1 MSIQILGTG
10 AYVPERI
17 LTNDDL
23 SRMVDTSDE
32 WITQRVGVKERH
44 VSVDESAAEMGA
56 KAAQRAL
63 EAAGITADQLDL
75 IVGATVSADAVCPS
89 AAALVQREIGAS
101 CPAFDVNSACSGFLF
116 ALDTAAAFIARGG
129 IRYALVL
136 GAERLSRIVDWT
148 DRSTCVI
155 FGDGSGAFVIAPGE
169 NYLASHLHSQGGDSV
184 LSIPLGK
191 GNSPFYGKEEQPIA
205 IRMSGQETF
214 KFAVKQIV
222 SDLKLI
228 AEQAGVTPEQFDY
241 IVPHQANLRIIDL
254 AARRLGIPIEKFVV
268 NLDRF
273 GNTSSASVPI
283 SFDELARSGKL
294 KKGDLIAMCA
304 FGGGL
309 SSAASLIR
317 W

>member
-169 NYLASHLHSQGGDSV
+169 NYLASHLHTQGGDSV

>member
-17 LTNDDL
+17 LTNDEL
-23 SRMVDTSDE
+23 STMVDTSDE
-32 WITQRVGVKERH
+32 WITQRVGVKTRRI
-44 VSVDESAAEMGA
+44 SVDESAADMGA

-63 EAAGITADQLDL
+63 EAAGITADQLGL
-75 IVGATVSADAVCPS
+75 IVGATVSSDHACPS
-89 AAALVQREIGAS
+89 MSALVQQKIGAS
-101 CPAFDVNSACSGFLF
+101 CPAFDVSSACSGFLF

-129 IRYALVL
+129 IQYALVL
-136 GAERLSRIVDWT
+136 GAERLSRILDWT

-155 FGDGSGAFVIAPGE
+155 FGDGAGAFVVAPGE
-169 NYLASHLHSQGGDSV
+169 NYLQSHLFTQGGDSV

-191 GNSPFYGKEEQPIA
+191 GNSPFYENDVPPLA
-205 IRMSGQETF
+205 VHMSGQETF
-214 KFAVKQIV
+214 KFAVRQIV
-222 SDLKLI
+222 SDIKLMT
-228 AEQAGVTPEQFDY
+228 EQAGITADDIAWV
-241 IVPHQANLRIIDL
+241 VPHQANIRIIDL
-254 AARRLGIPIEKFVV
+254 AARRLGIPMEKFVT
-268 NLDRF
+268 NLDRY

-294 KKGDLIAMCA
+294 KKGDLIILCA

-309 SSAASLIR
+309 SSGACLIR

>member
-169 NYLASHLHSQGGDSV
+169 NYLASHLHTQGGDSV
-184 LSIPLGK
+184 LSIPLGE

>member
-1 MSIQILGTG
+1 MSFQILGTG
-10 AYVPERI
+10 AYVPEKI

-32 WITQRVGVKERH
+32 WITQRVGVKTRH
-44 VSVDESAAEMGA
+44 ISVNESAAEMGA

-63 EAAGITADQLDL
+63 ESAGITADQLGL
-75 IVGATVSADAVCPS
+75 IVGASVSADMGCPS
-89 AAALVQREIGAS
+89 VAAKVQQAIGAS
-101 CPAFDVNSACSGFLF
+101 CPAFDVNLACSGFLF
-116 ALDTAAAFIARGG
+116 ALDTAAAFMARGG
-129 IRYALVL
+129 IEYALVL
-136 GAERLSRIVDWT
+136 GAERLSRILDWT

-155 FGDGSGAFVIAPGE
+155 FGDGAGAFVIARGE
-169 NYLASHLHSQGGDSV
+169 NYLASHLFTQGGESV

-191 GNSPFYGKEEQPIA
+191 GNSPFYEKDVAPLA
-205 IRMSGQETF
+205 VHMSGQETF

-222 SDLKLI
+222 GEIRLI
-228 AEQAGVTPEQFDY
+228 AEQAGITTEQIDW
-241 IVPHQANLRIIDL
+241 IVPHQANIRIIDL
-254 AARRLGIPIEKFVV
+254 AARRLGVPMEKFVV
-268 NLDRF
+268 NIERF

-294 KKGDLIAMCA
+294 KKGDLIALCA

-309 SSAASLIR
+309 SSAACLIR

>member
-17 LTNDDL
+17 LTNDEL
-23 SRMVDTSDE
+23 STMVETSDE
-32 WITQRVGVKERH
+32 WITQRVGVKERRI
-44 VSVDESAAEMGA
+44 STCESAAEMGA

-63 EAAGITADQLDL
+63 EAAGITAGQLDL
-75 IVGATVSADAVCPS
+75 IVGATVSSDTGCPS
-89 AAALVQREIGAS
+89 MSALVQEQIGAH

-116 ALDTAAAFIARGG
+116 ALDTAAAFIARGSVQ
-129 IRYALVL
+129 YALVL
-136 GAERLSRIVDWT
+136 GAERLSRILDWT

-155 FGDGSGAFVIAPGE
+155 FGDGSGAFVIGKGE
-169 NYLASHLHSQGGDSV
+169 NYLGSHLHTQGGDSV

-191 GNSPFYGKEEQPIA
+191 GNSPFYEKEVEPLA
-205 IRMSGQETF
+205 VHMSGQETF
-214 KFAVKQIV
+214 KFAVKQI
-222 SDLKLI
+222 SADLKLI
-228 AEQAGVTPEQFDY
+228 AEQAGVEVTDFDW
-241 IVPHQANLRIIDL
+241 IVPHQANYRIIEL
-254 AARRLGIPIEKFVV
+254 AARRLGVPMEKFVL
-268 NLDRF
+268 NLDRY

-294 KKGDLIAMCA
+294 KKGDLIALCA

-309 SSAASLIR
+309 SSAACLIR

>member
-23 SRMVDTSDE
+23 SQMVDTSDE
-32 WITQRVGVKERH
+32 WIRQRVGVQERH
-44 VSVDESAAEMGA
+44 ISVSESAAEMGA

-63 EAAGITADQLDL
+63 DAAGITADQLDL

-89 AAALVQREIGAS
+89 VSALVQQQIGAA

-155 FGDGSGAFVIAPGE
+155 FGDGAGAFVIAPGE
-169 NYLASHLHSQGGDSV
+169 NYLASHLHTQGGDSV
-184 LSIPLGK
+184 LAIPLGK
-191 GNSPFYGKEEQPIA
+191 GNSPFYEKEELPIA

-228 AEQAGVTPEQFDY
+228 AEQAGITPEQFDY

-254 AARRLGIPIEKFVV
+254 AARRLGIPMEKFVV

-283 SFDELARSGKL
+283 SFDELAKSGKL

>member
-169 NYLASHLHSQGGDSV
+169 NYLASHLHTQGGDSV

-191 GNSPFYGKEEQPIA
+191 GNSPFYRKEEQPIA

>member
-1 MSIQILGTG
+1 MSFQILGTG
-10 AYVPERI
+10 AYVPEKI

-32 WITQRVGVKERH
+32 WITQRVGVKTRH
-44 VSVDESAAEMGA
+44 ISVNESAAEMGA

-63 EAAGITADQLDL
+63 DAAGISAEQLGL
-75 IVGATVSADAVCPS
+75 IVGATVSADQVCPS
-89 AAALVQREIGAS
+89 VAAKVQQAIGAS

-116 ALDTAAAFIARGG
+116 ALDTAAAFMARGG
-129 IRYALVL
+129 IEYALVL
-136 GAERLSRIVDWT
+136 GAERLSRLLDWT

-155 FGDGSGAFVIAPGE
+155 FGDGAGAFVIAKGE
-169 NYLASHLHSQGGDSV
+169 NYLASHLFTQGGESV

-191 GNSPFYGKEEQPIA
+191 GNSPFYEKEVDPLA
-205 IRMSGQETF
+205 VHMSGQETF

-222 SDLKLI
+222 GEIRLI
-228 AEQAGVTPEQFDY
+228 AEQAGITTEQIDW
-241 IVPHQANLRIIDL
+241 IVPHQANIRIIDL
-254 AARRLGIPIEKFVV
+254 AARRLGVPMEKFVV
-268 NLDRF
+268 NIERF

-294 KKGDLIAMCA
+294 KKGDLIALCA

-309 SSAASLIR
+309 SSAACLIR

>member
-44 VSVDESAAEMGA
+44 VSVRESAADMGA

-63 EAAGITADQLDL
+63 EAAGITAEQLDL
-75 IVGATVSADAVCPS
+75 IVGATVSPDTVCPS
-89 AAALVQREIGAS
+89 VAALVQQQIGAS

-116 ALDTAAAFIARGG
+116 ALDTAVAFVARGG

-136 GAERLSRIVDWT
+136 GAERLSRILDWT

-169 NYLASHLHSQGGDSV
+169 NYLASHLHTQGGDSV

-191 GNSPFYGKEEQPIA
+191 GNSPFYEKAELPLA
-205 IRMSGQETF
+205 LHMSGQETF

-228 AEQAGVTPEQFDY
+228 AEQAGVAPEQFDY

-254 AARRLGIPIEKFVV
+254 AARRLGIPMEKFVV

-283 SFDELARSGKL
+283 SFDELARSGRL
-294 KKGDLIAMCA
+294 KKGDLIALCA

>member
-169 NYLASHLHSQGGDSV
+169 NYLASHLHTQGGDSV

-191 GNSPFYGKEEQPIA
+191 GNSPFYEKEELPLA
-205 IRMSGQETF
+205 VHMSGQETF

-254 AARRLGIPIEKFVV
+254 AARRLGIPMEKFVV

-294 KKGDLIAMCA
+294 KKGDLIALCA

>member
-89 AAALVQREIGAS
+89 AAALVQQQIGAS

-169 NYLASHLHSQGGDSV
+169 NYLASHLHTQGGDSV

>member
-10 AYVPERI
+10 SYVPEKV

-23 SRMVDTSDE
+23 SGMVETSDE
-32 WITQRVGVKERH
+32 WITQRVGVKERRI
-44 VSVDESAAEMGA
+44 SVNESAAEMGA

-63 EAAGITADQLDL
+63 EAAGITAEQLDL
-75 IVGATVSADAVCPS
+75 IVGATVSNDAVCPS
-89 AAALVQREIGAS
+89 MSAKVQEQIGAH

-129 IRYALVL
+129 VQYALVL
-136 GAERLSRIVDWT
+136 GAERLSRIVDWA

-155 FGDGSGAFVIAPGE
+155 FGDGSGAFVIGKGE
-169 NYLASHLHSQGGDSV
+169 NYLGSHLHTQGGDSV
-184 LSIPLGK
+184 LLIPIGK
-191 GNSPFYGKEEQPIA
+191 GNSPFYEKTEEPLA
-205 IRMSGQETF
+205 IHMSGQETF

-228 AEQAGVTPEQFDY
+228 AEQAGISVADFDW
-241 IVPHQANLRIIDL
+241 IVPHQANYRIIEL
-254 AARRLGIPIEKFVV
+254 AARRLGVPIEKFVL

-283 SFDELARSGKL
+283 SFDELARSGRL
-294 KKGDLIAMCA
+294 KKGDRIALCA

-309 SSAASLIR
+309 SSAACLIR

>member
-44 VSVDESAAEMGA
+44 VSVDESATEMGA

-169 NYLASHLHSQGGDSV
+169 NYLASHLHTQGGDSV

-294 KKGDLIAMCA
+294 QKGDLIAMCA

>member
-169 NYLASHLHSQGGDSV
+169 NYLASHLHTQGGDSV

-241 IVPHQANLRIIDL
+241 IVPHQANIRIIDL

-283 SFDELARSGKL
+283 SFDELARSGRL
-294 KKGDLIAMCA
+294 KKGDLIALCA

>member
-32 WITQRVGVKERH
+32 WIQQRVGVRERH
-44 VSVDESAAEMGA
+44 VSVDESTADMGA

-75 IVGATVSADAVCPS
+75 IVGATVSSDSVCPS
-89 AAALVQREIGAS
+89 VAATVQQQIGAA

-116 ALDTAAAFIARGG
+116 ALDTAAAFVARGG

-136 GAERLSRIVDWT
+136 GAERLSRIVDWA

-155 FGDGSGAFVIAPGE
+155 FGDGAGAFVIAPGE
-169 NYLASHLHSQGGDSV
+169 NYLASHLFTQGGDSV

-191 GNSPFYGKEEQPIA
+191 GNSPFYAREELPLA

-222 SDLKLI
+222 GGLKLI
-228 AEQAGVTPEQFDY
+228 AEQAGITPEQFDY
-241 IVPHQANLRIIDL
+241 IVPHQANYRIIDL
-254 AARRLGIPIEKFVV
+254 AARRLGIPMERFML
-268 NLDRF
+268 NLDRY

-309 SSAASLIR
+309 SSAAALIR

>member
-129 IRYALVL
+129 IR
-136 GAERLSRIVDWT
+136 
-148 DRSTCVI
+148 
-155 FGDGSGAFVIAPGE
+155 
-169 NYLASHLHSQGGDSV
+169 
-184 LSIPLGK
+184 
-191 GNSPFYGKEEQPIA
+191 
-205 IRMSGQETF
+205 
-214 KFAVKQIV
+214 
-222 SDLKLI
+222 
-228 AEQAGVTPEQFDY
+228 
-241 IVPHQANLRIIDL
+241 
-254 AARRLGIPIEKFVV
+254 
-268 NLDRF
+268 
-273 GNTSSASVPI
+273 
-283 SFDELARSGKL
+283 
-294 KKGDLIAMCA
+294 
-304 FGGGL
+304 
-309 SSAASLIR
+309 
-317 W
+317 

>member
-44 VSVDESAAEMGA
+44 VSVRESAADMGA

-63 EAAGITADQLDL
+63 EAAGITAEQLDL
-75 IVGATVSADAVCPS
+75 IVGATVSPDTVCPS
-89 AAALVQREIGAS
+89 VAALVQQQIGAS

-116 ALDTAAAFIARGG
+116 ALDTAAAFVARGG

-136 GAERLSRIVDWT
+136 GAERLSRILDWT

-169 NYLASHLHSQGGDSV
+169 NYLASHLHTQGGDSV

-191 GNSPFYGKEEQPIA
+191 GNSPFYEKEELPLA
-205 IRMSGQETF
+205 VHMSGQETF

-228 AEQAGVTPEQFDY
+228 AEQAGVAPEQFDY

-254 AARRLGIPIEKFVV
+254 AARRLGIPMEKFVV

-283 SFDELARSGKL
+283 SFDELARSGRL
-294 KKGDLIAMCA
+294 KKGDLIALCA